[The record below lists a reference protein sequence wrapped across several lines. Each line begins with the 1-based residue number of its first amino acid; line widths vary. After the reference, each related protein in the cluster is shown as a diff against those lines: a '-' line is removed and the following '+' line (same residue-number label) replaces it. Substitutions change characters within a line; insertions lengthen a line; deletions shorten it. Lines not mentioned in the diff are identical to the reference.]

1 MKSKIFPNLPE
12 LNLVPT
18 TKKNILFDTIFSSAN
33 PLRII
38 ALAPIFGILI
48 CSLDIPSQAT
58 LGIFGWIGLVI
69 AISVG
74 FNAIVERNVRIPGKT
89 IAWLLYISTTSLGT
103 ISLEFAGILA
113 HTATF
118 LISDPSTAALWDHV
132 SIALLIGGFGLSA
145 FQSYIKRFNRAILDE
160 RVKIIF
166 IVSVIPALIYLEIL
180 AWIHIAPM
188 ILANLR

>member
-12 LNLVPT
+12 LNLVPP
-18 TKKNILFDTIFSSAN
+18 TKKNILFETIFSSAN

-38 ALAPIFGILI
+38 ALAPIFGGLI
-48 CSLDIPSQAT
+48 HSLDIPSQAT
-58 LGIFGWIGLVI
+58 FGIFGWIGLII

-89 IAWLLYISTTSLGT
+89 IAWLLYISTTSLGI

-118 LISDPSTAALWDHV
+118 LMSDASTAAYWDHI
-132 SIALLIGGFGLSA
+132 SIVLLIGGFALSA
-145 FQSYIKRFNRAILDE
+145 FQSYIKRFNRPIYDD
-160 RVKIIF
+160 RVKMIF
-166 IVSVIPALIYLEIL
+166 IVFIIPALAYLEWLGWSHL
-180 AWIHIAPM
+180 APLIKI
-188 ILANLR
+188 